1 MPGLKILKD
10 LVADLNFSKLVDSS
24 GNNLLHALVNPKE
37 ARCNDGLRLMETV
50 EFLYSNKINPKSKNN
65 KEVSFWNAVS
75 DTKSTPTVRKYLS
88 QDFLSEMTTSS
99 EAEIEQM
106 EREKKQQEMAEKFAK
121 KMTREVSRLG
131 DDFFKNYKT
140 WNNEK
145 KREVI
150 LKIVKSI
157 DSAVSFGEKK
167 ANVNERLSGYLNEV
181 RKHSAAQWENNLFD
195 LLSEIEREVQKQPD
209 RSTGSKLY
217 TLYKISDRKAMQ
229 WKNFIEKD
237 SWYWVPKG
245 SDPRD
250 KKWSKIQLS
259 QKEVQVTQKIHEKY
273 REVDEFKKNWDAG
286 WYYKNGIPLRCAAP
300 PYVLD

>member
-10 LVADLNFSKLVDSS
+10 LVDGLNFSKLLDSN

-65 KEVSFWNAVS
+65 KDVSFWNAVS
-75 DTKSTPTVRKYLS
+75 DSKSTPTVRKYLS
-88 QDFLSEMTTSS
+88 QDFLSEMTTSTD
-99 EAEIEQM
+99 AEIEQM
-106 EREKKQQEMAEKFAK
+106 EREKKQQELAEKFSK
-121 KMTREVSRLG
+121 KMTRDVSRLG

-145 KREVI
+145 KKETI

-157 DSAVSFGEKK
+157 DSAVSIGEKK
-167 ANVNERLSGYLNEV
+167 ANVGDRLSAFLNEV

-195 LLSEIEREVQKQPD
+195 LLSDIEREVQKLGD
-209 RSTGSKLY
+209 RSAGARLY
-217 TLYKISDRKAMQ
+217 TLYRICDRKAMQ

-237 SWYWVPKG
+237 SWYWVPRG
-245 SDPRD
+245 GDPKD
-250 KKWSKIQLS
+250 KKWSKMQLT
-259 QKEVQVTQKIHEKY
+259 QKEVSQKVSEKD
-273 REVDEFKKNWDAG
+273 REIWDDG
-286 WYYKNGIPLRCAAP
+286 WYFKNTFPLRCTAP
-300 PYVLD
+300 PYILD